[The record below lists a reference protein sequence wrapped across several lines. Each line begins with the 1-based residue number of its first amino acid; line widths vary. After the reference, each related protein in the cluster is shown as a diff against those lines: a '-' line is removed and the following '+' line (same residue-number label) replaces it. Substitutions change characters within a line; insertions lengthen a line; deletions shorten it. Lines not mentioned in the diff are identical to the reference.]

1 MPYEYCFGFYLKQ
14 FEEFVHLIPVDY
26 FENVVDQN
34 CLNFRYD
41 YINFIANQYAVLLK
55 RKSDIVQPF
64 FYNFS
69 SSLILDVKIYINS
82 KLNHSF
88 LTEKNVWL
96 TGSSIKI
103 NDIVEFEITDQKGNL
118 IRKKVEYCS
127 DDDILAIEN

>member
-1 MPYEYCFGFYLKQ
+1 MKQ
-14 FEEFVHLIPVDY
+14 FKDCVHLIPVDY
-26 FENVVDQN
+26 FENIVDQSSF
-34 CLNFRYD
+34 NFRYD
-41 YINFIANQYAVLLK
+41 DLNFIANQYAVLLK
-55 RKSDIVQPF
+55 RKSGIVEPF

-69 SSLILDVKIYINS
+69 GSLILDVKIYINS

-88 LTEKNVWL
+88 LTQKNVWL
-96 TGSSIKI
+96 TGSPIKI

>member
-34 CLNFRYD
+34 SLNFRYD
-41 YINFIANQYAVLLK
+41 DLNFIGNQYTVLLK
-55 RKSDIVQPF
+55 RKNGIVQPY

-69 SSLILDVKIYINS
+69 SSLVLDVKIYLNS
-82 KLNHSF
+82 KLDHSF
-88 LTEKNVWL
+88 LTQKDVWL
-96 TGSSIKI
+96 TGGSLKI
-103 NDIVEFEITDQKGNL
+103 NDVVKFEITDQNGRMVCKEV
-118 IRKKVEYCS
+118 KYCS